1 MAQSIVLK
9 GSEIKIFISGKLYNE
24 VQSITWT
31 IDYGE
36 KEIYGIDSQFAQE
49 IAPTKIAVQGKI
61 TGVRVKNSAGLQGK
75 AARTRISEILHAP
88 YTSLRVSDR
97 HSNVDILWLPQ
108 MKVVSESLSVQAKGI
123 ASLSFTFKGI
133 IPYQPIDLSSTKPPP
148 QKKKI

>member
-61 TGVRVKNSAGLQGK
+61 TGVRVKNSAGLQGNVEPI
-75 AARTRISEILHAP
+75 ADAPLNILNSTA
-88 YTSLRVSDR
+88 SSVSAYK
-97 HSNVDILWLPQ
+97 NI
-108 MKVVSESLSVQAKGI
+108 G
-123 ASLSFTFKGI
+123 
-133 IPYQPIDLSSTKPPP
+133 
-148 QKKKI
+148 